1 MTGVIGAGRPLCEVS
16 PTGSGV
22 PAGSRS
28 APLAGAP
35 SVESSAAQEVSM
47 AASDHGDIR
56 KYAGLYLKVFGALM
70 ILTAVTV
77 TAASFDLAV
86 PLAVLVALVIATLKG
101 SLVASFF
108 MHLVSERPLIFAA
121 LVLTAVLFT
130 ALIALPLLT
139 MNDQIGQPWT
149 MAPVVSQTE
158 R

>member
-1 MTGVIGAGRPLCEVS
+1 
-16 PTGSGV
+16 
-22 PAGSRS
+22 
-28 APLAGAP
+28 
-35 SVESSAAQEVSM
+35 M